1 MVDRLERRRFLGGGP
16 LYNPQPKVPTSFTKP
31 TVHFPFLSL
40 GNFVFCFVL
49 LVVDLGI
56 FATHP
61 DSPAP
66 FSLRNYSLARRPMM
80 GRVKLKIKRLESTSN
95 RQVTYS
101 KRRNGILKK
110 ARELSILC
118 DIEIIL
124 LMFSPTGRPTLFHG
138 ARSNIEEVIA
148 KFAQLTPQERAKRKL
163 ESLEVCSSHN
173 LSFQIRFLFILFF
186 MHQALKKTFKKLD
199 HDVNLQDFLGASYW
213 SNPDKVDSTEHLR
226 QMEDSLRESL
236 NRIRVHKENFG
247 KHQLM
252 SLECASQFQNGMH
265 LPLIMDGVQEAQPL
279 SWLPN
284 NENQHLI
291 LPEEPSYLPQRDM
304 ECSADASIPGYSGY
318 YSTGKQTE
326 IGNSGQ
332 VDEQGQ
338 EGSALNQ
345 LSGNSNLRLQLS
357 EQYLYSPFGNMNLPD
372 EKKLKPEMEMNLQ
385 GNPVDYQVNG
395 NFEIPA
401 PIYDNRQHTWVS
413 ASGPCSIAMFDEN
426 SFSQGNVPPIVHSA
440 FPDSLLAYINH
451 HNYVSIFA
459 YAAIIPD

>member
-1 MVDRLERRRFLGGGP
+1 
-16 LYNPQPKVPTSFTKP
+16 
-31 TVHFPFLSL
+31 
-40 GNFVFCFVL
+40 
-49 LVVDLGI
+49 
-56 FATHP
+56 
-61 DSPAP
+61 
-66 FSLRNYSLARRPMM
+66 M

-163 ESLEVCSSHN
+163 ESLE
-173 LSFQIRFLFILFF
+173 
-186 MHQALKKTFKKLD
+186 ALKKTFKKLD
-199 HDVNLQDFLGASYW
+199 HDVNLQDFLGASTQTIEELTNQARLLQAQLTEVHKRLSYW

-236 NRIRVHKENFG
+236 NRIHVHKENYG

-338 EGSALNQ
+338 EGAALNQ
-345 LSGNSNLRLQLS
+345 LGGNSNLRLQLS
-357 EQYLYSPFGNMNLPD
+357 EQYLYSPFGNLNLPD

-440 FPDSLLAYINH
+440 FPDSVRFQDNWLVCIFFVFFY
-451 HNYVSIFA
+451 SI
-459 YAAIIPD
+459 